1 MSIHLSFFIKFLPTL
16 KLSPSFSPILQY
28 SLIVGIYI
36 SGSTLLMGT
45 LPFSSILSE
54 SMFTSMISPITS
66 WFKVIFI
73 LVGVIQRN
81 VSETHITRDNSIL
94 LVSSIF

>member
-1 MSIHLSFFIKFLPTL
+1 
-16 KLSPSFSPILQY
+16 
-28 SLIVGIYI
+28 
-36 SGSTLLMGT
+36 MGT